1 MAAVSVDKCD
11 VSDAWCS
18 VSQELTWVVVS
29 MGKVACLFLTEL
41 NIHLPSN
48 STSKVK
54 KKSIFKIL
62 SKLFTISFTII
73 FILYGERKIIPQS
86 FLVFIPPNL
95 WMPDDLAINGLAIN
109 GFIDVSESTFFEFP
123 RQSRLDQLKLS
134 IFIGVKGRQE
144 NQRLEGMMQISSLRF
159 LG

>member
-54 KKSIFKIL
+54 KKKYIQNFVKVVHN
-62 SKLFTISFTII
+62 
-73 FILYGERKIIPQS
+73 FIHNNLY
-86 FLVFIPPNL
+86 LV
-95 WMPDDLAINGLAIN
+95 W
-109 GFIDVSESTFFEFP
+109 
-123 RQSRLDQLKLS
+123 
-134 IFIGVKGRQE
+134 
-144 NQRLEGMMQISSLRF
+144 
-159 LG
+159 